1 MIFLLNFTQFDAII
15 ANFETHFAY
24 FETKSPDRFGRGYSH
39 LQAHTRRGS
48 QCSQDCRGDR
58 CNQLYNKLSGCVK
71 YIKIPSPTNFSPF
84 SFFISH

>member
-24 FETKSPDRFGRGYSH
+24 FETKIPDRFGRGYSH

-48 QCSQDCRGDR
+48 QCSQDCRL
-58 CNQLYNKLSGCVK
+58 CKIHQNSEPHKFFPLFFLYFPL
-71 YIKIPSPTNFSPF
+71 I
-84 SFFISH
+84 